1 MQLEKKTSGDL
12 LELTVRGVLDHDS
25 SIHFRDEI
33 EACARDGWHRILVD
47 LGGVTYLSSAGIA
60 ALVTAKQRLDGLSGL
75 FGIHNAA
82 PQVEQV
88 LHLTRVLNLLRCD
101 PERAR
106 AGASAGLVTMALSS
120 STRFAFDDGLAME
133 IYALDESQAL
143 TCRVIGDS
151 QSLFD
156 ARNSE
161 PQPVQFGPQTFGFGL
176 GTLANPAE
184 TSQPRMGEFLSV
196 SGTAAQSPETNGGL
210 PDYQLTSG
218 DFVPAVHIQYGV
230 KCEGDMPVL
239 IRFRP
244 SETDAQVGLSTLVR
258 NCLKQ
263 MEYDVAGFVILADCA
278 GLIGAQLRRLPGK
291 SSSVEADRFALPGL
305 REWLSF
311 SAEQIYRRNLVLI
324 TGIAASRPVAE
335 SSPLHGLLRPME
347 TKSELTG
354 HFHAAVF
361 PYRPLKKRT
370 LQLEVSVTEL
380 FESGSI
386 QDVLHLLRDD
396 RPITGL
402 GESEL
407 LSGACWVG
415 PIKQVITAEGKA

>member
-1 MQLEKKTSGDL
+1 MQLEKKSSGDL

-60 ALVTAKQRLDGLSGL
+60 AFVTAKQRLDGLSGL
-75 FGIHNAA
+75 FGIHNAT

-120 STRFAFDDGLAME
+120 STRFAFEDGLAME
-133 IYALDESQAL
+133 IYELDESQKL
-143 TCRVIGDS
+143 TCRVIGEP
-151 QSLFD
+151 QALFD
-156 ARNSE
+156 SRNS
-161 PQPVQFGPQTFGFGL
+161 QPKQVQFGSQTFGFGL

-184 TSQPRMGEFLSV
+184 SSQRRMGEFLSI
-196 SGTAAQSPETNGGL
+196 SGTAAQSPESNGGL
-210 PDYQLTSG
+210 PDYQLASG
-218 DFVPAVHIQYGV
+218 DFVPAVHVLYGV

-244 SETDAQVGLSTLVR
+244 SEADAQVGLSKLVR

-263 MEYDVAGFVILADCA
+263 MDYGTAGFVILADCA
-278 GLIGAQLRRLPGK
+278 GLIGAQLRQLPAK
-291 SSSVEADRFALPGL
+291 AESADANRFALPGV

-311 SAEQIYRRNLVLI
+311 SAEHIYRRNLVLI
-324 TGIAASRPVAE
+324 VGIAALRPVAE

-347 TKSELTG
+347 LNSELTG

-370 LQLEVSVTEL
+370 LQLDVSVTEL

-415 PIKQVITAEGKA
+415 PIKEVVAAEGNA